1 MNEQELKIAEKI
13 KELLCES
20 LGIEADVL
28 TNEIPLFGDGIG
40 LDSIDSLE
48 MIAAIDKE
56 FGVSM
61 TGVGKEPFYNVESL
75 AKFSLSHYLVARLQF
90 TPSNLLSNLIC

>member
-13 KELLCES
+13 KELLCDS

-75 AKFSLSHYLVARLQF
+75 AKYVASH
-90 TPSNLLSNLIC
+90 I

>member
-1 MNEQELKIAEKI
+1 MNNAIADQI
-13 KELLCES
+13 KEMLVENLRIPEN
-20 LGIEADVL
+20 IL
-28 TNEIPLFGDGIG
+28 TYDSELFGDEIG

-61 TGVGKEPFYNVESL
+61 TGVGKEPFYNVASL
-75 AKFSLSHYLVARLQF
+75 AKYVAEHK
-90 TPSNLLSNLIC
+90 

>member
-1 MNEQELKIAEKI
+1 MNEQEIREKI
-13 KELLCES
+13 KELLIDS
-20 LGIEADVL
+20 LGIDDV
-28 TNEIPLFGDGIG
+28 PLFGDGIG

-61 TGVGKEPFYNVESL
+61 TGVGKEPFYNVASL
-75 AKFSLSHYLVARLQF
+75 AKYVAEHK
-90 TPSNLLSNLIC
+90 

>member
-1 MNEQELKIAEKI
+1 MTNEEICAKI
-13 KELLCES
+13 KAMLVENLRIPEDELENDSELC
-20 LGIEADVL
+20 
-28 TNEIPLFGDGIG
+28 GDDIG

-75 AKFSLSHYLVARLQF
+75 AKYVASH
-90 TPSNLLSNLIC
+90 I

>member
-13 KELLCES
+13 KELLC
-20 LGIEADVL
+20 
-28 TNEIPLFGDGIG
+28 DGIG

-75 AKFSLSHYLVARLQF
+75 AKYVAAH
-90 TPSNLLSNLIC
+90 I

>member
-13 KELLCES
+13 KELLCDC

-75 AKFSLSHYLVARLQF
+75 AKYVASH
-90 TPSNLLSNLIC
+90 I

>member
-1 MNEQELKIAEKI
+1 M
-13 KELLCES
+13 
-20 LGIEADVL
+20 L

-75 AKFSLSHYLVARLQF
+75 AKYVASH
-90 TPSNLLSNLIC
+90 I

>member
-28 TNEIPLFGDGIG
+28 THEIPLFGDGIG

-75 AKFSLSHYLVARLQF
+75 AKYVASH
-90 TPSNLLSNLIC
+90 I

>member
-1 MNEQELKIAEKI
+1 MNEQQIAEKI
-13 KELLCES
+13 KELLCDS
-20 LGIEADVL
+20 LGIEAEVL
-28 TNEIPLFGDGIG
+28 TNEVPLFGDGIG

-61 TGVGKEPFYNVESL
+61 TGVGKEPFYNVASL
-75 AKFSLSHYLVARLQF
+75 AKYVAEHM
-90 TPSNLLSNLIC
+90 

>member
-28 TNEIPLFGDGIG
+28 TKEIPLFGDGIG

-75 AKFSLSHYLVARLQF
+75 AKYVASH
-90 TPSNLLSNLIC
+90 I

>member
-28 TNEIPLFGDGIG
+28 TTEIPLFGDGIG
-40 LDSIDSLE
+40 IDSIDSLE

-75 AKFSLSHYLVARLQF
+75 AKYVASH
-90 TPSNLLSNLIC
+90 I

>member
-1 MNEQELKIAEKI
+1 MNEKELQIADKI
-13 KELLCES
+13 KELLNGS
-20 LGIEADVL
+20 LGIEMDML
-28 TNEIPLFGDGIG
+28 TYEIPLFGEEIG

-48 MIAAIDKE
+48 IIAAIEDE

-75 AKFSLSHYLVARLQF
+75 AKYVAAHQE
-90 TPSNLLSNLIC
+90 